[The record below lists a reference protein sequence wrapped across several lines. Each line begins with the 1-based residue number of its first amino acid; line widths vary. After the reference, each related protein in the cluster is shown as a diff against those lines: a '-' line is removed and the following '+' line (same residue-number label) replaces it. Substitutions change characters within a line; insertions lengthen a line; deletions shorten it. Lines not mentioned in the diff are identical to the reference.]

1 LTALE
6 CSQSNEELNNA
17 KKSISLVLTATALL
31 FTGPIGLLPF
41 AQAQSDDPQCSN
53 RTLRGAYGFS
63 VEGMFLPSGNQQGA
77 VLRAVA
83 LTTFDGKGGVTQVD
97 HYVVNGTP
105 QTPPGVAWPAST
117 GTYSV
122 NPDCT
127 GKMTLNVPNLPPFIS
142 YFIVVKNG
150 REIRTVLNAN
160 AVSSVGVKVE

>member
-1 LTALE
+1 MRISMT
-6 CSQSNEELNNA
+6 
-17 KKSISLVLTATALL
+17 SIAATLL
-31 FTGPIGLLPF
+31 LAEPMGCLPI
-41 AQAQSDDPQCSN
+41 ARAESDSPQCSV

-63 VEGMFLPSGNQQGA
+63 VEGMFLPSGIQPGA

-83 LTTFDGKGGVTQVD
+83 LTTFDGRGGMTQVD
-97 HYVVNGTP
+97 HYVVNGNP
-105 QTPPGVAWPAST
+105 QTPPNNAWPAST

-127 GKMTLNVPNLPPFIS
+127 GKMILNVPNLAPFIS

-150 REIRTVLNAN
+150 RQIRTVLDNN